1 MTMKK
6 IYISPKTG
14 ILENC
19 IEAAPLMSS
28 DPSNRNV
35 EGTPTSDG
43 LPKGVGDTETTENP
57 FTDEDGNDKG
67 QGGGSGTTR
76 SKSGMIWDEW

>member
-1 MTMKK
+1 MKMIYQKPETLTMMLEQENSLLTA
-6 IYISPKTG
+6 SPV
-14 ILENC
+14 
-19 IEAAPLMSS
+19 SS
-28 DPSNRNV
+28 RQN
-35 EGTPTSDG
+35 EGAPTSDG
-43 LPKGVGDTETTENP
+43 LPTGIGETTDTENP